1 MQTSMYNALFGAL
14 TQEHRLANTAN
25 NLANVNTTG
34 YKRETMAFRD
44 VFIRFGHGLLDPISA
59 INEKSLLPVPD
70 EMAQARIAL
79 TNIDFSQ
86 GSVKETGNPLD
97 VALQG
102 EGFFKVRT
110 LEGDFYTRNGN
121 FHLTPDGELVTSQG
135 FPVLVDGGPVNLEP
149 NARVIIGPEGDIQ
162 ANGDPVG
169 NFELVTFDDL
179 QVLEKLGQN
188 MFRLRPDVQVAEQPA
203 DNVTVTQ
210 GYLEGANV
218 EVVGEMVSMIEAQ
231 RSFEAYQKV
240 MHTAQEADQ
249 KLIREVASPR

>member
-44 VFIRFGHGLLDPISA
+44 VFIRFGHGMLDPISA

-70 EMAQARIAL
+70 EMAQNRIAL
-79 TNIDFSQ
+79 THIDFAQ
-86 GSVKETGNPLD
+86 GSAKETGNPLD
-97 VALQG
+97 AALQG

-121 FHLTPDGELVTSQG
+121 FRLTPGGELVTGQG

-149 NARVIIGPEGDIQ
+149 NARIVIGPDGAIQ
-162 ANGDPVG
+162 ANGEPVG
-169 NFELVTFDDL
+169 NFDLVTFENP

-188 MFRLRPDVQVAEQPA
+188 MFRLRPGVQAAELPA
-203 DNVTVTQ
+203 DNATVMQ

-218 EVVGEMVSMIEAQ
+218 EVVREMVNMIEAH

-249 KLIREVASPR
+249 KVIREVASPR